1 MKCPE
6 CDRKYPLDEVMCDCG
21 YIFEEEDRDTSDEE
35 TCSNDVEDKNGI
47 TIFVVL
53 SSITTILVIT
63 IGYVILRSMPTTNPL
78 LSLFIVLFTMGNI
91 ITLLDLI
98 RLKNW
103 ARIAYIIIHIIVALL
118 TLLTFIF
125 ILSTSH
131 GDFTHSIKYNIGA
144 LIFLAPFFY
153 SVIVII
159 YFLRPGKAK
168 LFKQ

>member
-6 CDRKYPLDEVMCDCG
+6 CDRKYPSDEVMCDCG

-35 TCSNDVEDKNGI
+35 TCSNDVEYKNGI

-53 SSITTILVIT
+53 SSIITILVIT
-63 IGYVILRSMPTTNPL
+63 FGYVILRSMPTNKPL

-91 ITLLDLI
+91 ITLWDLI

-103 ARIAYIIIHIIVALL
+103 ARIAYIIINIIVALL

-125 ILSTSH
+125 ILSLSCSYGTL
-131 GDFTHSIKYNIGA
+131 SIKYIIGA
-144 LIFLAPFFY
+144 LILLSPFFY
-153 SVIVII
+153 SVIAII
-159 YFLRPGKAK
+159 YFLHPGKAK